1 VRSEKFDVDVMP
13 AAAPVFISAATA
25 SALDAKLFQL
35 FPLPQL
41 MELAGLS
48 VAHAASLH
56 FPLSVFP
63 TCAVFCGPGFNGGDG
78 LVAAR
83 HLRAFGYAPTVV
95 APRADG
101 HSGALLAQLR
111 ALGVPCVD
119 ALPPPALCENSFI
132 VDAIFGFS
140 FRGPPVREPYAGLL
154 AAMAA
159 SGAPPIISVDIPSG
173 WAVDC
178 ELPPPAGSGVIMP
191 AALVSLTLPKAAA
204 AAFVAAGGV
213 HYLGLRGMV
222 PPDVAEE
229 LSLPEAAFSAAW
241 AEAGT
246 APAVRLR

>member
-1 VRSEKFDVDVMP
+1 MP